1 MKYKEM
7 ELKLFNYI
15 KSDKYMMLLILYYF
29 YLKTRFDYILSIN
42 GFHVMYKNNVF
53 LLFVKTYNQI
63 VLCRYNVLFILL

>member
-1 MKYKEM
+1 M
-7 ELKLFNYI
+7 I
-15 KSDKYMMLLILYYF
+15 LLILYYF

-63 VLCRYNVLFILL
+63 VLSRNNIVLSNCNQFILLIVINFYVI